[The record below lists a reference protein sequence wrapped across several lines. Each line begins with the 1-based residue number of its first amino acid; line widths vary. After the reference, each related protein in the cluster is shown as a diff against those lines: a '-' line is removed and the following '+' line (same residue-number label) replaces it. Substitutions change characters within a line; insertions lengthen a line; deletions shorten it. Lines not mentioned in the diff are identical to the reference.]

1 MPRARRCFAGI
12 LAFDWSAHDVFAGH
26 ALFGLPLHE
35 AYHTYGATRLSC
47 RFCILASRH
56 DLAASTRA
64 PTNLDHYRHLVAME
78 ADSTFSFQPSRWLA
92 DIAPDLL
99 SETQQRAI
107 DRAKLDATERRRL
120 EAAMPADL
128 RFVKGLPPRL
138 PTPVEADAIA
148 AARTPILARHHL
160 PDRYPTASSVRE
172 RFAELLAQKAQR
184 LQDPSEGRGAES
196 GEHGKEARR
205 MKIELRKLQ
214 IAKALSEESTAYSA
228 EIWIDGERAFLASN
242 RGTGGCDFYQPVGR
256 YSVQEVDDWLLKN
269 RPPAAYHAVGLPVD
283 LETEVAML
291 MDTIEITKRLK
302 RLMRTNVVAIKNN
315 EIVSYALKGQDAQKV
330 RAVLLARN
338 PDLAILDPA
347 DSAQM
352 ELAVSLVL
360 AGH

>member
-1 MPRARRCFAGI
+1 
-12 LAFDWSAHDVFAGH
+12 
-26 ALFGLPLHE
+26 
-35 AYHTYGATRLSC
+35 
-47 RFCILASRH
+47 
-56 DLAASTRA
+56 
-64 PTNLDHYRHLVAME
+64 
-78 ADSTFSFQPSRWLA
+78 
-92 DIAPDLL
+92 
-99 SETQQRAI
+99 
-107 DRAKLDATERRRL
+107 
-120 EAAMPADL
+120 
-128 RFVKGLPPRL
+128 
-138 PTPVEADAIA
+138 
-148 AARTPILARHHL
+148 
-160 PDRYPTASSVRE
+160 
-172 RFAELLAQKAQR
+172 
-184 LQDPSEGRGAES
+184 
-196 GEHGKEARR
+196 